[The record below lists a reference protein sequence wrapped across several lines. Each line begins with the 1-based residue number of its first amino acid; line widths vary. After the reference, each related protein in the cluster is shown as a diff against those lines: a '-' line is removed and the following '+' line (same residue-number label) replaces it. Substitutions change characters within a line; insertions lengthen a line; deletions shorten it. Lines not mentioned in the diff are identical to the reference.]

1 MLIVT
6 KDSKSTTTN
15 NSNPIARKGAK
26 YATTKYSNYASTK
39 DANPTITEKSKSSTT
54 KASKSPKIENGNHYN
69 QVKLKISNQ
78 TQKHL
83 RHPAKR

>member
-15 NSNPIARKGAK
+15 IDSNPIARKGAK
-26 YATTKYSNYASTK
+26 YATTKYSNYASTE

-69 QVKLKISNQ
+69 K
-78 TQKHL
+78 
-83 RHPAKR
+83 